1 MKLDAEVFRY
11 LTKDD
16 LRVLVAIEMGMRNHE
31 FVPGTLAESIAK
43 LKRGGTFKVLS
54 VLLKHKLVHHEAGH
68 YDGYC
73 LTYAGYDILA
83 INTLVQRGLIEGL
96 GNMIGT
102 GKESDIYMC
111 RAVDGS
117 EVVLKLAR
125 LGRMSFRAVKNKRDY
140 LKYRSKNNWLYLSRL
155 AAVKEYA
162 YMELLHQ
169 HGFPTPTPL
178 SQNRHAILM
187 SLIPGFPL
195 QQVTLIANPE
205 AVYSRLM
212 VLLIRFAEHGLIHGD
227 FNEFNILVNE
237 AEDIYVIDF
246 PQMVSIDH
254 LNAGEFFTRDVE
266 TLRNFFRRR
275 TGVEFENAP
284 VLEEITPTMR
294 LDKKMKAS
302 GYAVQTLAKDELEDL
317 EDLGGVEEGKEGEEA
332 AEEQE
337 EAAESESQ
345 RQEVSETAE
354 ESTHPQDYEETKE
367 AGKDE
372 EAQDLSDDSGEDSN
386 PEADSSQ
393 VPAVHP
399 QVADPAAI
407 RTRVKKQLAKRA
419 QRPVKVRA
427 RSGVK
432 TDL

>member
-1 MKLDAEVFRY
+1 ME
-11 LTKDD
+11 
-16 LRVLVAIEMGMRNHE
+16 N
-31 FVPGTLAESIAK
+31 IAK
-43 LKRGGTFKVLS
+43 LKRGGTFKVIS
-54 VLLKHKLVHHEAGH
+54 VLLKNKLVHHEAGH

-83 INTLVQRGLIEGL
+83 IHTLVQRGMIEGL

-102 GKESDIYMC
+102 GKESDIYIC
-111 RAVDGS
+111 RTADGG
-117 EVVLKLAR
+117 EAVLKLAR

-195 QQVTLIANPE
+195 QQVTLIAHPHT
-205 AVYSRLM
+205 VYSRLM
-212 VLLIRFAEHGLIHGD
+212 TLLIRFAEHGLIHGD

-254 LNAGEFFTRDVE
+254 LNASEFFTRDVE

-275 TGVEFENAP
+275 SGIEFDNAP
-284 VLEEITPTMR
+284 VLSEVVPTMR
-294 LDKKMKAS
+294 LDKAIKAS
-302 GYAVQTLAKDELEDL
+302 GYAAQTLAKEELEDL
-317 EDLGGVEEGKEGEEA
+317 ENIGNAEEGEEGQEGPEEAQESGPQTQEPIEEA
-332 AEEQE
+332 AEL
-337 EAAESESQ
+337 A
-345 RQEVSETAE
+345 
-354 ESTHPQDYEETKE
+354 HPQDCEETKS

-372 EAQDLSDDSGEDSN
+372 EAQALSSDSGEDSG
-386 PEADSSQ
+386 PEDPPDPISA
-393 VPAVHP
+393 VRPAA
-399 QVADPAAI
+399 ADPGTI
-407 RTRVKKQLAKRA
+407 RNRVKKQLAKRS
-419 QRPVKVRA
+419 QRPVKA
-427 RSGVK
+427 RTRTGVK

>member
-1 MKLDAEVFRY
+1 ME
-11 LTKDD
+11 
-16 LRVLVAIEMGMRNHE
+16 N
-31 FVPGTLAESIAK
+31 IAK
-43 LKRGGTFKVLS
+43 LKRGGTFKVIS

-68 YDGYC
+68 YDGYS

-83 INTLVQRGLIEGL
+83 IHTFVQRGLIEGL

-102 GKESDIYMC
+102 GKESDIYIC
-111 RAVDGS
+111 RTADGG
-117 EVVLKLAR
+117 EAVLKLAR

-162 YMELLHQ
+162 YMELLHE

-195 QQVTLIANPE
+195 QQVTLIAHPHT
-205 AVYSRLM
+205 VYSRLM
-212 VLLIRFAEHGLIHGD
+212 TLLIRFAEHGLIHGD

-254 LNAGEFFTRDVE
+254 LNASEFFTRDVD

-275 TGVEFENAP
+275 SGVEFDNAP
-284 VLEEITPTMR
+284 VLEEITPTLR
-294 LDKKMKAS
+294 LDKAIKAS
-302 GYAVQTLAKDELEDL
+302 GYAVQTLAKEELEDL
-317 EDLGGVEEGKEGEEA
+317 EGLGDVEEAKEGEEGQEGQ
-332 AEEQE
+332 EETPESDSPSQEPIEEASESAPPQDQE
-337 EAAESESQ
+337 EANS
-345 RQEVSETAE
+345 
-354 ESTHPQDYEETKE
+354 
-367 AGKDE
+367 AGKNE
-372 EAQDLSDDSGEDSN
+372 EAQALSSDSGEDSN
-386 PEADSSQ
+386 PEDHPNPVS
-393 VPAVHP
+393 AVHAA
-399 QVADPAAI
+399 VTDPGTI
-407 RTRVKKQLAKRA
+407 RSRVKKQLAKRS
-419 QRPVKVRA
+419 QRPVKART